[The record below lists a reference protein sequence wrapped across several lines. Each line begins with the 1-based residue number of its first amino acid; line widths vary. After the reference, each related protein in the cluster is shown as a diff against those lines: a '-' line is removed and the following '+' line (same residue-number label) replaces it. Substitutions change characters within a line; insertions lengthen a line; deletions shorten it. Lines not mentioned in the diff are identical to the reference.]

1 MCHCDSMLKKLAVLS
16 LAAAA
21 SLAAQTNWRK
31 VGGTTFEAGLAAPA
45 TGAVAAVWFST
56 DGGKLYAY
64 TLSGNTWETADFE
77 TWSRATSPA
86 PHPNN
91 AVAGLRAP
99 ESGRTV
105 AAPGGIVY
113 ALGTNIFRS
122 EDNGRTWVNLTG
134 FKGQSVI
141 GAGQNDLAVSPR
153 DSQFIVVANAWGVW
167 SSHDGGLSWSGLNDN
182 LPNLGISE
190 IQSVGNGIKAALFGL
205 GNSRLAPAAV
215 NWEPLGGNPDYSAV
229 SKALNAT
236 ITAMAVAGDTA
247 YAGSNDGRIW
257 VSLDKQANWT
267 ISPNQAGGPI
277 ERIFADP
284 TAANV
289 AFVASSGRNRSI
301 LRTINSG
308 QFWDDI
314 TGALG
319 ENPAHGIT
327 ADRAAGAIYVATDR
341 GVFLARADL
350 NALGAVSTWTAI
362 SGLPEAIARD
372 VKLAGTHLFAA
383 IDGYGL
389 YSTSTPSLTGT
400 ARLVS
405 AADLN
410 ERPAAPGA
418 LFSLVGSKIQSAHAG
433 DLNIPV
439 LASADEESQ
448 IQVPFEATGTQLSVS
463 LVSAA
468 SSKTMTVPL
477 RAVSPAIFLDRNEAP
492 ILMDADTGLML
503 EAKLSLHPHEKI
515 QLLATGLGKT
525 TPNWPTAV
533 PAPAENPPS
542 VAASVQVF
550 LSGRPIDVTRATL
563 APGYVGLYL
572 IEMELPSILDAGSAE
587 LYLSAD
593 GVESNHVRVY
603 LAARN

>member
-1 MCHCDSMLKKLAVLS
+1 MLKKLAVLS

-45 TGAVAAVWFST
+45 TGAVASVWFSP
-56 DGGKLYAY
+56 DGGKLYV
-64 TLSGNTWETADFE
+64 TTVSGNTWETADFE
-77 TWSRATSPA
+77 NWSKTTAVP

-91 AVAGLRAP
+91 AISGLRAP
-99 ESGRTV
+99 ESARTV
-105 AAPGGIVY
+105 AALSGSIY
-113 ALGTNIFRS
+113 ALGANLFRS

-134 FKGQSVI
+134 YRGQSII
-141 GAGQNDLAVSPR
+141 GTGQNDLAVNPR
-153 DSQFIVVANAWGVW
+153 DPQFVVVANGWGVW
-167 SSHDGGLSWSGLNDN
+167 SSHDGGLSWSGLNDK
-182 LPNLGISE
+182 LPNLGISA
-190 IQSVGNGIKAALFGL
+190 IQSIGNGISATLFGL
-205 GNSRLAPAAV
+205 GTAHLAPAAV
-215 NWEPLGGNPDYSAV
+215 IWEPLGGAPDYSTI
-229 SKALNAT
+229 SRTLNAT
-236 ITAMAVAGDTA
+236 ITAVAAVGDTA

-257 VSLDKQANWT
+257 VSLDKEANWT
-267 ISPNQAGGPI
+267 VSPNQAGGPI

-284 TAANV
+284 GSANI
-289 AFVASSGRNRSI
+289 AFVASSGRTRTI

-314 TGALG
+314 TGTLS
-319 ENPAHGIT
+319 ENPAHGIA
-327 ADRAAGAIYVATDR
+327 ADRSTGAIYVATDR

-350 NALGAVSTWTAI
+350 NALGTVSAWTAL
-362 SGLPEAIARD
+362 SGLPDAPARD
-372 VKLAGTHLFAA
+372 VKMAGTHLFAA

-389 YSTSTPSLTGT
+389 YSASTPRLTGT

-418 LFSLVGSKIQSAHAG
+418 LFSLVGSKIQSARAG
-433 DLNIPV
+433 DLNVPV

-448 IQVPFEATGTQLSVS
+448 IQVPFEATGSQLSVS
-463 LVSAA
+463 LVSEA
-468 SSKTMTVPL
+468 SSKTMTLSL
-477 RAVSPAIFLDRNEAP
+477 RTVSPAIFLDRNESP

-503 EAKLSLHPHEKI
+503 EAKLSLHPRSRI

-533 PAPAENPPS
+533 PAPAENPPAVS
-542 VAASVQVF
+542 ASVQVF
-550 LSGRPIDVTRATL
+550 LGGRPIDVTRATL

-572 IEMELPSILDAGSAE
+572 IEMELPSILDAGPAD
-587 LYLSAD
+587 LFLSAD

-603 LAARN
+603 LASGN

>member
-1 MCHCDSMLKKLAVLS
+1 MLKKLAVSL
-16 LAAAA
+16 LAATV

-45 TGAVAAVWFST
+45 TGAVASVWFSP
-56 DGGKLYAY
+56 DGGKLYAH
-64 TLSGNTWETADFE
+64 TISGNTWETADFE
-77 TWSRATSPA
+77 TWSKAVAPS

-99 ESGRTV
+99 ESARGI
-105 AAPGGIVY
+105 AGPGGILY
-113 ALGTNIFRS
+113 ALGANLLRS

-134 FKGQSVI
+134 YRGQSVI
-141 GAGQNDLAVSPR
+141 GVGQNDLAVNPR
-153 DSQFIVVANAWGVW
+153 DPQFVVVANAWGVW
-167 SSHDGGLSWSGLNDN
+167 SSHDGGMSWLGLNDN
-182 LPNLGISE
+182 LPNLSISE
-190 IQSVGNGIKAALFGL
+190 IQSVGNGIRATLFGL
-205 GNSRLAPAAV
+205 GNSLLAPATAT
-215 NWEPLGGNPDYSAV
+215 WEPLGGGPDYSAI
-229 SKALNAT
+229 SKTLSAA
-236 ITAMAVAGDTA
+236 ITAVAVVGDTA

-257 VSLDKQANWT
+257 VSRDRQATWT
-267 ISPNQAGGPI
+267 VSPNQAGGAI

-284 TAANV
+284 TAANI
-289 AFVASSGRNRSI
+289 AFVASSGTSRSI

-314 TGALG
+314 TGVLS
-319 ENPAHGIT
+319 ENPAHGVA
-327 ADRAAGAIYVATDR
+327 ADRATGAIYVATDR

-350 NALGAVSTWTAI
+350 NALGTVSTWTAL
-362 SGLPEAIARD
+362 SGLPDTAARD

-383 IDGYGL
+383 TEGYGL
-389 YSTSTPSLTGT
+389 YSASTPLLTGT
-400 ARLVS
+400 VRLVS

-418 LFSLVGSKIQSAHAG
+418 LFSLVGGKIQSARAG
-433 DLNIPV
+433 DLNVPV

-448 IQVPFEATGTQLSVS
+448 IQVPFEATGAQLSLS
-463 LVSAA
+463 LVGAA
-468 SSKTMTVPL
+468 SSRTMTLPL
-477 RAVSPAIFLDRNEAP
+477 RAVSPAIFLNRNETP

-503 EAKLSLHPHEKI
+503 EPKLSLRPHSRI

-533 PAPAENPPS
+533 PAPAENPPA

-550 LSGRPIDVTRATL
+550 LGGRPIDVTRATL

-572 IEMELPSILDAGSAE
+572 IEVELPSILDAGAAE
-587 LYLSAD
+587 LYLSVDA
-593 GVESNHVRVY
+593 VESNHVRVY
-603 LAARN
+603 LASAN